1 MACFGVQGN
10 SEQGV
15 DSHAGMLVR
24 YWLSEALG
32 LFLAQAWKIVLW
44 EAPESCIPISLC
56 SDEWVDHLFEG
67 GVRWFTVWGQMLMSL
82 PLSFSER
89 VHSD

>member
-1 MACFGVQGN
+1 M
-10 SEQGV
+10 
-15 DSHAGMLVR
+15 DSRAGLLVPIASCR
-24 YWLSEALG
+24 LSEALG
-32 LFLAQAWKIVLW
+32 LFLEEAQKIVLW

-67 GVRWFTVWGQMLMSL
+67 GVRWFAVWGQVLMSL